1 MGRIIGFEH
10 YQLLFFEF
18 QILPQF
24 KSLLNRLPCDES
36 LWRCR
41 SAKEWHFQWANGQG
55 VKRTLANAMSADDKI
70 QTADS
75 LHGPNIEIFILALYA
90 EERTAT
96 EQLAFSPLLHG
107 ESKQSLC
114 RHWWSNLRN

>member
-1 MGRIIGFEH
+1 MGRNIGFEH
-10 YQLLFFEF
+10 YQLLFFESR
-18 QILPQF
+18 ILPQF

-41 SAKEWHFQWANGQG
+41 SAKEWHIRWANEQG
-55 VKRTLANAMSADDKI
+55 VKLTLANAMSADDKI

-75 LHGPNIEIFILALYA
+75 LYGPNIEIFILALYA
-90 EERTAT
+90 EERTST

-107 ESKQSLC
+107 ESKQRPC
-114 RHWWSNLRN
+114 RNWWPSLRN